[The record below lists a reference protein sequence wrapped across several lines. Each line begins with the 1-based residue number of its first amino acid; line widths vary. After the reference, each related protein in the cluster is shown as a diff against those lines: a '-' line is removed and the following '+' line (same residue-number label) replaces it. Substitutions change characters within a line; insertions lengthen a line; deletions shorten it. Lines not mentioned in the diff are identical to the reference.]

1 LLSDVEEVDTEDFDE
16 LVDCTCVETV
26 AFTALSE
33 EMPDSSEFSG
43 FGARTKG

>member
-26 AFTALSE
+26 ALTALSE
-33 EMPDSSEFSG
+33 EIPDSCESSG
-43 FGARTKG
+43 RGARTKG